1 MQNFNRKCGRAKIW
15 CFKIL
20 QNSLHQILSKSVPT
34 LVQLRLNF
42 PIRVVSA
49 HCGLF
54 WGICGR
60 CGGPDVSAIVINC
73 ELLTHMAF
81 VVGVVR
87 IYHKATVKT
96 QTTIW
101 ALLKNINFPKTLNT
115 ITDGWYW
122 DWSNTYL
129 SAKRVHVIFW
139 VLDMYTLE

>member
-1 MQNFNRKCGRAKIW
+1 MFQNLAK
-15 CFKIL
+15 L
-20 QNSLHQILSKSVPT
+20 APSNLSKSVPT

-73 ELLTHMAF
+73 ELLTHMTF

-96 QTTIW
+96 HRQQYEHCLEISIFPRTLKTIYMGDIEIG
-101 ALLKNINFPKTLNT
+101 LPTF
-115 ITDGWYW
+115 
-122 DWSNTYL
+122 
-129 SAKRVHVIFW
+129 
-139 VLDMYTLE
+139 

>member
-1 MQNFNRKCGRAKIW
+1 MFQNLAK
-15 CFKIL
+15 L
-20 QNSLHQILSKSVPT
+20 APSNLSKSVPT

-73 ELLTHMAF
+73 ELLTHMTF
-81 VVGVVR
+81 VVAVVR

-96 QTTIW
+96 QDNNMSI
-101 ALLKNINFPKTLNT
+101 AEKYKSFQKL
-115 ITDGWYW
+115 
-122 DWSNTYL
+122 
-129 SAKRVHVIFW
+129 
-139 VLDMYTLE
+139 